1 MQWGEYSLN
10 MKGGIYYFLTSIS
23 CSRNR
28 SAFPSF
34 FISPSQDF
42 SISIWDISSLNIY
55 IFILIPCNQFS
66 SSCCSFSASSLRTR
80 ALDQKIDTVVIS
92 WNCGEAKW
100 QKCQAGEFF
109 LALPPPPLCQLCQTL
124 SHISCSW
131 TFLAIYIHLSVHHLG
146 HQDNHWYCY
155 SVLKLNEW

>member
-1 MQWGEYSLN
+1 MQWGEYIHWIW
-10 MKGGIYYFLTSIS
+10 KWIYYFLTSIS

-42 SISIWDISSLNIY
+42 SISIWNISSLNI
-55 IFILIPCNQFS
+55 FIPIPYNQIS

-100 QKCQAGEFF
+100 QKCQAGKFF
-109 LALPPPPLCQLCQTL
+109 WHSRHLPYASSAKHYPTYHAHGHSWQYIFICAPCASSSSWSSMRL
-124 SHISCSW
+124 SR
-131 TFLAIYIHLSVHHLG
+131 TT
-146 HQDNHWYCY
+146 
-155 SVLKLNEW
+155 

>member
-42 SISIWDISSLNIY
+42 SISIWNISSLN

-66 SSCCSFSASSLRTR
+66 SSCCSFLASYIRNG

-109 LALPPPPLCQLCQTL
+109 WHSRHLPYASSAKHYPTYHAHGHSWQYIFICAPFASSSSWSSWQSSMQLSRT
-124 SHISCSW
+124 S
-131 TFLAIYIHLSVHHLG
+131 
-146 HQDNHWYCY
+146 
-155 SVLKLNEW
+155 